1 MKNNDE
7 ILELIK
13 KRLDVGAKKYGE
25 QVPIDASRDNL
36 KESIEELL
44 DLSVYAAA
52 TSLELHKKYQTPDEI
67 QKIISNYLA
76 KLLIMDYRFKVE
88 YLGGGGMVTEIRKVV
103 DEKEKK

>member
-36 KESIEELL
+36 KER
-44 DLSVYAAA
+44 
-52 TSLELHKKYQTPDEI
+52 
-67 QKIISNYLA
+67 ISN
-76 KLLIMDYRFKVE
+76 V
-88 YLGGGGMVTEIRKVV
+88 G
-103 DEKEKK
+103 